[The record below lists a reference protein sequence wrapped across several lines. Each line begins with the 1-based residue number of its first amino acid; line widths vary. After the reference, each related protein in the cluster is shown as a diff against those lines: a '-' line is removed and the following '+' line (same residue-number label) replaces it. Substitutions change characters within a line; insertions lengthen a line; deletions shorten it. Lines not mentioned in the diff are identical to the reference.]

1 MTTSGRLDNAR
12 AARRRRS
19 HTKCYMGMHTYSY
32 DEVRSSLKLGQPA
45 DVILL
50 DMSPWGK
57 L

>member
-1 MTTSGRLDNAR
+1 
-12 AARRRRS
+12 
-19 HTKCYMGMHTYSY
+19 MHTYSY